1 MQLLDFKEK
10 MLDLQKL
17 EFIGFIGDIYKNRL
31 RSF

>member
-1 MQLLDFKEK
+1 MQSSDSKEK

-17 EFIGFIGDIYKNRL
+17 EFIGLTGDTYKNRL